1 MTPNEKLLAKFYTA
15 FANAD
20 AQTMCECYDLD
31 IQFQDPA
38 FGILKGSDVCTMWKM
53 LLGKSN
59 GNVKIEFSN
68 IKADEYRGSA
78 ISVAKYRFSK
88 TKRTVINTV
97 RSEFQFKNGL
107 IFKQTDNFDIYKWS
121 KQAFGWTGY
130 LFGWTGF
137 FKRKIQENALVSLK
151 KYKESHAR

>member
-1 MTPNEKLLAKFYTA
+1 MTANEKLLDKFYTA

-38 FGILKGSDVCTMWKM
+38 FGILKGSNVCTMWKM

-59 GNVKIEFSN
+59 GNIKIEFSN
-68 IKADEYRGSA
+68 IKADEYQGSA
-78 ISVAKYRFSK
+78 TWVANYRFSK

-107 IFKQTDNFDIYKWS
+107 IFKQSDNFDIWKWS
-121 KQAFGWTGY
+121 KQAFGIKGY
-130 LFGWTGF
+130 LFGCTGYF
-137 FKRKIQENALVSLK
+137 QRKIEEQAVTSLTKFKNAN
-151 KYKESHAR
+151 